1 MKTTVNI
8 NEISQGLPE
17 MEKANKE
24 ICELKAKLKEYE
36 GKMIDLSA
44 MTLSTTC
51 NSTMMLGDTTMTEV
65 KKESDFTV

>member
-1 MKTTVNI
+1 
-8 NEISQGLPE
+8 